1 MNRVSTDRRV
11 RALPLLGLLVLMV
24 FASACAQI
32 PVDQEGNSL
41 PYESTTVDGSL
52 VNDGAG
58 LLTETELVSLV
69 GPVAL
74 YPDDLLAIVLPAST
88 YPLEI
93 VQAAR
98 FLENLKED
106 SSLTPDDGWDDSVVA
121 LLNYPEVVQLMNEDI
136 NWTWKLGEAVVAQQG
151 AVVAAVE
158 SFRDTVYTAG
168 NLESDEYQTVT
179 KDEGIIEIKSVSE
192 KVIYVPY
199 YKPARVVVYSP
210 YPVYAY
216 YPRSYPSYY
225 YPYASDYSFGA
236 GVFWGVTT
244 AFTIGWASDY
254 LHVYHHSYDGHPY
267 YGHSYFGHNY
277 RHRPIEVHNN
287 YYVKNHRRRSHD
299 NHRTGD
305 SWRPRHSGGARP
317 GAHVV
322 RNNYYQKALRGG
334 NKSAKFSR
342 NVRADGSGQI
352 GPKESK
358 SRERIHN
365 SSARRK
371 NTTARN
377 SSENKAVRFR
387 SRDKLRFS
395 SSATRA
401 VTRDRS
407 SKLVGRSQSNTHIG
421 RTQSNSQIVRNQS
434 GTQLGRSQGDM
445 QIARNQSRNTVVRNQ
460 TSKRRQSTIR
470 SGEMQRKRQVQIT
483 RGRIAVAK
491 PPLPMLPVVP
501 ERTIASRQAASI
513 ARARA
518 SARAPRFAPSGKGTQ
533 AQRSR
538 ITTETRKG
546 KSSSRTT
553 VKPQERSSVSG
564 GSAKQN
570 YRSIASRR
578 ISAGSTRRAEN
589 SRR

>member
-1 MNRVSTDRRV
+1 MNRVSTDKRV
-11 RALPLLGLLVLMV
+11 RALPLLGLLILMV
-24 FASACAQI
+24 CASACGQI
-32 PVDQEGNSL
+32 PVDEEGNSL
-41 PYESTTVDGSL
+41 PLELTTVDGSP

-106 SSLTPDDGWDDSVVA
+106 SSLTPYDGWDDSVVA

-136 NWTWKLGEAVVAQQG
+136 NWTWKLGQAVVAQQG

-287 YYVKNHRRRSHD
+287 YYVNNHKRRSHD

-305 SWRPRHSGGARP
+305 SWRPRHSDGARP
-317 GAHVV
+317 GVRVA
-322 RNNYYQKALRGG
+322 RNNYYQGALPGG
-334 NKSAKFSR
+334 NKSAKFAR
-342 NVRADGSGQI
+342 NVRTDGSGQI
-352 GPKESK
+352 GPKDSK

-365 SSARRK
+365 SSSRREI
-371 NTTARN
+371 TTARN
-377 SSENKAVRFR
+377 SSESKAVRFR
-387 SRDKLRFS
+387 SRDKLSFS
-395 SSATRA
+395 NSATQA

-421 RTQSNSQIVRNQS
+421 RTQSNSQIVRNHS
-434 GTQLGRSQGDM
+434 GTQLGRGQSNT
-445 QIARNQSRNTVVRNQ
+445 QIARNESSKAIFRNQ
-460 TSKRRQSTIR
+460 TSKRRESTIP
-470 SGEMQRKRQVQIT
+470 SGAMQRNSQVQIT
-483 RGRIAVAK
+483 RDRITLSK
-491 PPLPMLPVVP
+491 PPLPVRPVVP
-501 ERTIASRQAASI
+501 ERTITSRQEDSIAS

-518 SARAPRFAPSGKGTQ
+518 RAPSFVPSGKGTQ

-538 ITTETRKG
+538 ISTETRKG
-546 KSSSRTT
+546 KSSRRTT
-553 VKPQERSSVSG
+553 VKPKERSSVSG
-564 GSAKQN
+564 GTAKHS
-570 YRSIASRR
+570 YPSIASRH
-578 ISAGSTRRAEN
+578 SSTSRAKN